1 MNNAILIQQAWIGDF
16 GVGDY
21 LPLLRLTKER
31 NAAYCE
37 QHNFDYIAMEGTEGL
52 KYTDVLKGCWT
63 KIELIQR
70 ALAQGYQYIV
80 WLDPDALIKDLDTDL
95 RDGCIKG
102 VGACWHRIPQLN
114 HWNTGVLFVQ
124 NTPDTVKFIDEW
136 FASYPGQPQWME
148 QGEFNRLAMRSKT
161 VQTISDRWNATLNYS
176 IVPDAVILGYHGN
189 GSAQQRLNMRISTL
203 ESAKCE

>member
-1 MNNAILIQQAWIGDF
+1 MNNAILIQQAWAGDF

-21 LPLLRLTKER
+21 LPLLQLTKER

-37 QHNFDYIAMEGTEGL
+37 RYNFDFIAMEGTEGL
-52 KYTDVLKGCWT
+52 KYPDVTKGCWT
-63 KIELIQR
+63 
-70 ALAQGYQYIV
+70 
-80 WLDPDALIKDLDTDL
+80 DLDTDL

-102 VGACWHRIPQLN
+102 IGACWHRIPQLN

-124 NTPDTVKFIDEW
+124 NTPETVKFIDEW
-136 FASYPGQPQWME
+136 FATYPGQPQWME
-148 QGEFNRLAMRSKT
+148 QGEFNRLAMQSRT

-189 GSAQQRLNMRISTL
+189 GSAKQRFEMMGKTLQNLQQKAEISP
-203 ESAKCE
+203 